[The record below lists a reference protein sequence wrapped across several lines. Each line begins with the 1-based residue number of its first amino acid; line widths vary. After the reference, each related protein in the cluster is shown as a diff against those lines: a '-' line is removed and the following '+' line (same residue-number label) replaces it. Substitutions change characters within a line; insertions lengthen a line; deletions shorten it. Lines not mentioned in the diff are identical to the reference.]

1 MKPEEKYKSKL
12 VQQFKVIFIFT
23 IVLLIAM
30 GTYSLYTGS
39 SSGGVIY
46 GRFGGSGRVAYG
58 AYGFFEMAGVL
69 LLGALIFFIVSKARR

>member
-12 VQQFKVIFIFT
+12 VRQFKVIFIFT

-39 SSGGVIY
+39 STGGVIY

-69 LLGALIFFIVSKARR
+69 VLGTIIFSLASKAKK